1 MSYLTM
7 EALDKMRALCPKT
20 LKNIDNDAQLLA
32 EEIISK
38 YNSGTEHSA
47 EKFISI
53 TTSTVAKYLLTDRA
67 YEEELDALLI
77 YFESLC
83 DGETE
88 NPVEALIG
96 VFTYY
101 LLEKPYFDSYRH
113 LISSYVFDETDLGE
127 IA

>member
-1 MSYLTM
+1 MSYLSS
-7 EALDKMRALCPKT
+7 EALDKMFALCPQT
-20 LKNIDNDAQLLA
+20 LKNIDADAQSLA

-38 YNSGTEHSA
+38 YNSQTERSA
-47 EKFISI
+47 EKLISI
-53 TTSTVAKYLLTDRA
+53 AISTIAKYLLTDRA
-67 YEEELDALLI
+67 KEEELDALLI
-77 YFESLC
+77 YFESLF

-96 VFTYY
+96 IFTYY

>member
-1 MSYLTM
+1 MNYLSS
-7 EALDKMRALCPKT
+7 EALDKMHALCPKT
-20 LKNIDNDAQLLA
+20 LKNIDNDAQALA

-38 YNSGTEHSA
+38 YNSQPEHSA
-47 EKFISI
+47 EKLISI
-53 TTSTVAKYLLTDRA
+53 AISTMAKYLLTDKAR
-67 YEEELDALLI
+67 EEELDALLI
-77 YFESLC
+77 YFESLF

-113 LISSYVFDETDLGE
+113 LISSYVFDEIDLGGV
-127 IA
+127 A

>member
-1 MSYLTM
+1 MH
-7 EALDKMRALCPKT
+7 ALCPKT
-20 LKNIDNDAQLLA
+20 LKNIDNDAQALA

-38 YNSGTEHSA
+38 YNSQPEHSA
-47 EKFISI
+47 EKLISI
-53 TTSTVAKYLLTDRA
+53 AISTMAKYLLTDKAR
-67 YEEELDALLI
+67 EEELDALLI
-77 YFESLC
+77 YFESLF

-113 LISSYVFDETDLGE
+113 LISSYVFDEIDLGGV
-127 IA
+127 A